1 MNRSH
6 AEQIAEERIQI
17 SLENGDR
24 EKAFWIAVGRSL
36 KDRVEE
42 FLAAG
47 ISVNLQNRIG
57 QTALM
62 SAALMGDHRLVKLL
76 LDHGADVHIR
86 SEDGGSPLHFAVAG
100 TIREAAALRVVKLLL
115 EAGAGSHKEFVD
127 DHGYT
132 PYRYAQERYTG
143 EILSLL
149 SE

>member
-1 MNRSH
+1 MDPH
-6 AEQIAEERIQI
+6 VKQVAEQGIQKFLDKGD
-17 SLENGDR
+17 LEQ
-24 EKAFWIAVGRSL
+24 AFMEAVGWRL
-36 KDRVEE
+36 RDRVEK
-42 FLAAG
+42 FLSEGVA
-47 ISVNLQNRIG
+47 VNWQDRQGN
-57 QTALM
+57 TALM
-62 SAALMGDHRLVKLL
+62 DAALMGDHRLVKLL